1 MVPRVTAP
9 PRGSGSNGSALSPT
23 TTSGGRRNGGGSSF
37 LFQAIPYLIV
47 IVGIANY
54 ALYVIDN
61 AHDSTPMSTLA
72 DSLHF
77 SQPIDGRSRM
87 RSGTSSNKGSTND
100 SRPRQRAQEPPID
113 RKPMDDSVNKRK
125 AAQSFNPC
133 EFRSYPS
140 HRYYEVSKA
149 LDEQP
154 SFLSEAKYIRGEKP
168 IILNPPGRE
177 ESGEMTKPTKV
188 CIDTAEWEDVA
199 SDRYPFS
206 DGQNPSI
213 VSLSV
218 KQKAEGWAIRFFAA
232 NVLIPLCQTYGASNV
247 ENMFIG
253 IMVVGNAQCGW
264 RMEEDDLRQH
274 HFSDLKEAP
283 DRRTIVTIL
292 DEDME
297 TLAQMTLMVE
307 HDAPWGTNRKK
318 GEAIPDKSGK
328 EGAFERSVQYFD
340 DPRFYFHR
348 GHLFVLYRN
357 GPRFGY
363 ENQVQNMVHLEK
375 TVDKRGKT
383 TLKAFVKASET
394 FVICCGRNI
403 AFISENGDP
412 RDDYP
417 TLKALTWIDPVTV
430 IDVDPKGEDKQP
442 AKKEK
447 SNIHGTNGY
456 MLPLHATNE
465 YLGIAHFHRPEDR
478 KESEYALHGHHY
490 THAFFTVAKEKK
502 GGDYK
507 LKRISN
513 EFLFRAM
520 SPTLLGE
527 NPPQIDAE
535 TIQFAS
541 GLDLNGSDVD
551 GKLLI
556 TYGVNDCE
564 GGTFFVDM
572 KVVQEMLLNV
582 TAGQE
587 VNDLMAAVETNKE

>member
-1 MVPRVTAP
+1 MC
-9 PRGSGSNGSALSPT
+9 
-23 TTSGGRRNGGGSSF
+23 
-37 LFQAIPYLIV
+37 V

-54 ALYVIDN
+54 AIYVIHKVAQDT
-61 AHDSTPMSTLA
+61 SSMSTLA

-77 SQPIDGRSRM
+77 SQPLDGISRMMTGTGSGGSANDKRSR
-87 RSGTSSNKGSTND
+87 
-100 SRPRQRAQEPPID
+100 RQRSQSSTAQD
-113 RKPMDDSVNKRK
+113 RKPKDSINKQK
-125 AAQSFNPC
+125 ARQSFNTC

-149 LDEQP
+149 LNEQP

-168 IILNPPGRE
+168 IILNPPERE
-177 ESGEMTKPTKV
+177 EAGEMTTPTKV
-188 CIDTAEWEDVA
+188 CIDTSEWEDVPR
-199 SDRYPFS
+199 DRYPFS

-253 IMVVGNAQCGW
+253 VMVAGNSQCAW

-297 TLAQMTLMVE
+297 TVTQMTLMLE
-307 HDAPWGTNRKK
+307 HDGPWGTKRNK

-328 EGAFERSVQYFD
+328 EGVFERSVQYFD

-348 GHLFVLYRN
+348 GHLYVLYRN
-357 GPRFGY
+357 GPKFGY

-375 TVDKRGKT
+375 TVDNQGKII
-383 TLKAFVKASET
+383 LKAFVKASET
-394 FVICCGRNI
+394 FTICCGRNI

-417 TLKALTWIDPVTV
+417 SLKALTWIDPVTV

-490 THAFFTVAKEKK
+490 THAFFTVGKDKK
-502 GGDYK
+502 DADFR
-507 LKRISN
+507 LKRLSN

-520 SPTLLGE
+520 SPSLHDE
-527 NPPQIDAE
+527 NIDAE
-535 TIQFAS
+535 TIQFSS
-541 GLDLNGSDVD
+541 GLDLIGSDID

-556 TYGVNDCE
+556 SYGVNDCE

-572 KVVQEMLLNV
+572 EVVQKMLV
-582 TAGQE
+582 EVQAGQE
-587 VNDLMAAVETNKE
+587 VNDLMATVTSNK

>member
-1 MVPRVTAP
+1 MAPR
-9 PRGSGSNGSALSPT
+9 NGSRSPPT
-23 TTSGGRRNGGGSSF
+23 INGGRRNGGGGSSSTSQRF
-37 LFQAIPYLIV
+37 LFQAIPYMCL

-54 ALYVIDN
+54 AMYVIHRVAQDT
-61 AHDSTPMSTLA
+61 SSMSTLA

-77 SQPIDGRSRM
+77 SQPLDGISRMMSGTGSTSNDKRSR
-87 RSGTSSNKGSTND
+87 
-100 SRPRQRAQEPPID
+100 RQRSQGSSAAD
-113 RKPMDDSVNKRK
+113 RKPKDSVNKQK
-125 AAQSFNPC
+125 ARRSFNTC

-140 HRYYEVSKA
+140 HRYYEVTKA
-149 LDEQP
+149 LDQQP

-168 IILNPPGRE
+168 IILNPPERE
-177 ESGEMTKPTKV
+177 EAGEMTTPTKV
-188 CIDTAEWEDVA
+188 CIDTTEWEDVP

-253 IMVVGNAQCGW
+253 VMVVGNSQCAW

-274 HFSDLKEAP
+274 HFSVLKEAP

-297 TLAQMTLMVE
+297 TVAQMTLMLE
-307 HDAPWGTNRKK
+307 HDGPWGTKRNK

-348 GHLFVLYRN
+348 GHLYVLYRN
-357 GPRFGY
+357 GPKFGY
-363 ENQVQNMVHLEK
+363 ENQVQSMVHLEK
-375 TVDKRGKT
+375 TVDDQGKT

-394 FVICCGRNI
+394 FTICCGRNI

-417 TLKALTWIDPVTV
+417 SLKALTWIDPVTV

-490 THAFFTVAKEKK
+490 THAFFTVGKDKK
-502 GGDYK
+502 DADFR

-520 SPTLLGE
+520 SPTLRNE
-527 NPPQIDAE
+527 NVDAE
-535 TIQFAS
+535 TIQFSS
-541 GLDLNGSDVD
+541 GLDLIGSDVD

-556 TYGVNDCE
+556 SYGVNDCE
-564 GGTFFVDM
+564 GGSFFVDM
-572 KVVQEMLLNV
+572 EVVQKMLLEV
-582 TAGQE
+582 SPGQE
-587 VNDLMAAVETNKE
+587 VNDLMATVK

>member
-1 MVPRVTAP
+1 MLPRTAVVAS
-9 PRGSGSNGSALSPT
+9 PRRSSRSS
-23 TTSGGRRNGGGSSF
+23 SRRF
-37 LFQAIPYLIV
+37 LFQAIPYLLV
-47 IVGIANY
+47 IAGIANY
-54 ALYVIDN
+54 GLYVLHRVAQDGT
-61 AHDSTPMSTLA
+61 STSMLI

-77 SQPIDGRSRM
+77 GQPLD
-87 RSGTSSNKGSTND
+87 GTSRTRSTTNNND
-100 SRPRQRAQEPPID
+100 SRPRRRPQEPPID
-113 RKPMDDSVNKRK
+113 RKPEDSINKRT
-125 AAQSFNPC
+125 ASQSFDTC

-168 IILNPPGRE
+168 IILNPVRE
-177 ESGEMTKPTKV
+177 ESGEMTTPTKV
-188 CIDTAEWEDVA
+188 CLDATEWENVA

-232 NVLIPLCQTYGASNV
+232 NVLVPLCQTYGASKV
-247 ENMFIG
+247 EDMFIG
-253 IMVVGNAQCGW
+253 VMVVGNAQCGW
-264 RMEEDDLRQH
+264 RMDADDLREY
-274 HFSDLKEAP
+274 HFSDLKEAQ

-297 TLAQMTLMVE
+297 TLDQMTLMLE
-307 HDAPWGTNRKK
+307 HDAPWGTKRNK

-340 DPRFYFHR
+340 DPRFFFHR
-348 GHLFVLYRN
+348 GHLYVLYRN
-357 GPRFGY
+357 GPKFGY

-375 TVDKRGKT
+375 TVDDGGRT
-383 TLKAFVKASET
+383 SLKAFVKARET
-394 FVICCGRNI
+394 FVVCCGRNI

-417 TLKALTWIDPVTV
+417 TLKALTWVDPVTV
-430 IDVDPKGEDKQP
+430 VDVDPKGEDKQP
-442 AKKEK
+442 GKKEK

-478 KESEYALHGHHY
+478 KASDYALHGHHY
-490 THAFFTVAKEKK
+490 THAFFTIAKQGKL
-502 GGDYK
+502 GSDYK
-507 LKRISN
+507 LKRLSN

-520 SPTLLGE
+520 SPALLGE
-527 NPPQIDAE
+527 KPPQIDAE
-535 TIQFAS
+535 TIQFSS

-556 TYGVNDCE
+556 SYGINDCE
-564 GGTFFVDM
+564 GGAFFVDM
-572 KVVQEMLLNV
+572 KVVQEMLLEV
-582 TAGQE
+582 PAGQE
-587 VNDLMAAVETNKE
+587 VNDLMAAVAANTGNKK